1 MKISAGAEWIIVG
14 RLELGLLLPYPHV
27 GMERRLAGVVA
38 ALEQSFGSRSVITDP
53 EITSRYLTDWTGRF
67 KGDALC
73 VLRPVNSWQVQK
85 ALEIAREFHTPI
97 TTQGGNTGLV
107 GGATPTARGIVLST
121 ELLKGIDIDP
131 ELQIA
136 KVGAGVTLSE
146 LNLKAGEAGLRFAV
160 DLASRDS
167 ATMGGMVATNAG
179 GIHLIRYGGTRQQL
193 LGIEAV
199 LGNGRLITRMEG
211 LLKDNSG
218 YDWPSVLCGSEGTLG
233 VITNVVFKLITMPAH
248 RSVALISVDTIG
260 GALRIM
266 ADAKRRFSQLN
277 AIELMSRNGIEL
289 VQLFGGERWPF
300 PAIEAFALLVELSGP
315 FIEVEELAEFL
326 DAHDEVVDA
335 ALANDSRADRLWYWR
350 ERHTVAINH
359 AGIPR
364 KLDISL
370 PIRAIP
376 AFVGYVNGLVAGE
389 HPEVKVVLFGHL
401 GDGNIHVNLLNVD
414 ERDDEIDHEIY
425 AGVASYGGS
434 ISAEHGIGRAKV
446 HDLTLTRSDSDIES
460 MKSLKEA
467 LDPSMI
473 LNPGVLFE

>member
-1 MKISAGAEWIIVG
+1 
-14 RLELGLLLPYPHV
+14 
-27 GMERRLAGVVA
+27 MERCLAGVVE
-38 ALEQSFGSRSVITDP
+38 ALERSFGSRSVITDP
-53 EITSRYLTDWTGRF
+53 EIISSYLTDWTGRF

-73 VLRPVNSWQVQK
+73 VVRPVNSWQVQR
-85 ALEIAREFHTPI
+85 ALEIARESHTPLI
-97 TTQGGNTGLV
+97 TQGGNTGLV
-107 GGATPTARGIVLST
+107 GGATPVVRGIVLST
-121 ELLKGIDIDP
+121 ELLKGIEIDA

-146 LNLKAGEAGLRFAV
+146 LNLRAGEAGLRFAV
-160 DLASRDS
+160 DVASRDS
-167 ATMGGMVATNAG
+167 ATLGGMVATNAG
-179 GIHLIRYGGTRQQL
+179 GIHVIRYGGTRQQL

-199 LGNGRLITRMEG
+199 LGNGRLIARMEG

-218 YDWPSVLCGSEGTLG
+218 YDWPSILCGSEGTLG
-233 VITNVVFKLITMPAH
+233 VITSVVLKLIPVPAH
-248 RSVALISVDTIG
+248 RSVALISVDTLA

-266 ADAKRRFSQLN
+266 ADAKRRFSRLN
-277 AIELMSRNGIEL
+277 AIELMSRSGIEL
-289 VQLFGGERWPF
+289 VQLLGGERWPF
-300 PAIEAFALLVELSGP
+300 LAVPAFALLVELSGAE
-315 FIEVEELAEFL
+315 IEVEELAEFL
-326 DAHDEVVDA
+326 DTHDEVVDA
-335 ALANDSRADRLWYWR
+335 ALANDSRADGLWYWR

-364 KLDISL
+364 KLDVSI

-376 AFVGYVNGLVAGE
+376 AFVGYVKDLVEKE
-389 HPEVKVVLFGHL
+389 HPGVKVVLFGHL

-414 ERDDEIDHEIY
+414 ESDDELDHEIY

-460 MKSLKEA
+460 MKSLKRA
-467 LDPSMI
+467 LDPAMI